1 MAKISCKGFDWWF
14 YRGGQGPMLV
24 FLHGFP
30 FDRML
35 FHSSCLP
42 LTDAY
47 SVLIPD
53 LPGFG
58 ESSFFSEDAPTQ
70 FTIGAYAD
78 GLACLFSDLH
88 IEKAVL
94 CGLSMGGYIAMQFFR
109 RYPQLLSGLIFCD
122 TRSTPDSREAVKKRL
137 DLADTVYQTDTAML
151 AESMIPKL
159 LSTNSQRYR
168 ENEKFLFDMIARQG
182 PSGIAA
188 AARGMALRD
197 DSTPYLPEISVPTL
211 VVGGEDDQIS
221 PPEAMTEL
229 ASRIPGSELVLIKNA
244 GHLPPLENPIAFENE
259 VRCFADRIY

>member
-1 MAKISCKGFDWWF
+1 
-14 YRGGQGPMLV
+14 MLV

-42 LTDAY
+42 LIDAY

-70 FTIGAYAD
+70 FTMDAYAD
-78 GLACLFSDLH
+78 GLACLFSDLR

-109 RYPQLLSGLIFCD
+109 RYPQLLSGLVFCD
-122 TRSTPDSREAVKKRL
+122 TRSIPDSRETVKKRL
-137 DLADTVYQTDTAML
+137 DLADTAYQIGTATL

-168 ENEKFLFDMIARQG
+168 ENERFLFDMIARQR

-197 DSTPYLPEISVPTL
+197 DSTPYLSEISVPTL

-244 GHLPPLENPIAFENE
+244 GHLPPLENPIAFENK